1 VDQLTPA
8 EIPKR
13 PSSAGARWIP
23 WPGAMVGST
32 IAKACFRQL
41 TAGQDYLTRAVE
53 VLNQAHDVRAHGQE
67 MVTVDGEKE

>member
-1 VDQLTPA
+1 
-8 EIPKR
+8 
-13 PSSAGARWIP
+13 
-23 WPGAMVGST
+23 MVGST
-32 IAKACFRQL
+32 IARACFRLL